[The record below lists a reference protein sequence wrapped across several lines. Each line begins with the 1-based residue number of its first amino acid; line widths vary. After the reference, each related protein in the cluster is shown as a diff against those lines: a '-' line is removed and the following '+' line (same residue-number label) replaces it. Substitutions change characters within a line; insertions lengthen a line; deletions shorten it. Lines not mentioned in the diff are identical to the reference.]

1 MNTLRGEGLSR
12 PTGPRKGHAQG
23 CGRKPGFTMSEEHKR
38 KIGLG
43 NLGKRHNEDTKKKLS
58 EKKVGVPRSDE
69 FKEHMRSVLGGKKR
83 DPEIGKRI
91 SEGHRRRRES
101 NNPTT

>member
-1 MNTLRGEGLSR
+1 
-12 PTGPRKGHAQG
+12 
-23 CGRKPGFTMSEEHKR
+23 MSSSDKLTVDNSR
-38 KIGLG
+38 KIGHG
-43 NLGKRHNEDTKKKLS
+43 NLGKKHSEATKKKLS

-83 DPEIGKRI
+83 DPDIGKRI
-91 SEGHRRRRES
+91 SEGHRRKRES